1 MLNIKLKIMLFYNFK
16 YVKNL
21 DFSRREMPGFQID
34 ISLFPAM
41 MLVPLEEKVSAMPNV
56 EK

>member
-1 MLNIKLKIMLFYNFK
+1 MLFYSFK
-16 YVKNL
+16 YVKKQE
-21 DFSRREMPGFQID
+21 FGRREMPGFQID

>member
-1 MLNIKLKIMLFYNFK
+1 MLFYSFK
-16 YVKNL
+16 YVKNQE
-21 DFSRREMPGFQID
+21 FGRREMPGFQID